1 MTKHD
6 RPTRPRTTRIGLLAV
21 LLIPLFLVLNAP
33 VLAAVVPTALL
44 AAVAT
49 MEPRDEQRALPT
61 AELVDAHD
69 GFELQRV
76 AAALPVTAQTR
87 RVA

>member
-1 MTKHD
+1 MNQHD
-6 RPTRPRTTRIGLLAV
+6 RPTRPRTARIGLLAV

-49 MEPRDEQRALPT
+49 MEPRNEARALPA

-69 GFELQRV
+69 AFELQRV
-76 AAALPVTAQTR
+76 AAAQAISAQTR